1 MGLMTSLVLAEE
13 VDIRQSIALQL
24 RSNHYPPVP
33 LSMVEPCIEA
43 IYAVSDGDTH
53 KSIQLPDGVSW
64 RGYPTAPAH
73 AIVEGHHLEPWC
85 TPTPWDSPD
94 DEPYAS

>member
-1 MGLMTSLVLAEE
+1 MGSNTAHDLVENVL
-13 VDIRQSIALQL
+13 DIRQSIAIQL

-43 IYAVSDGDTH
+43 IYAVSEGDYT
-53 KSIQLPDGVSW
+53 KQISLPHPITW
-64 RGYPTAPAH
+64 RGQDKAPAS

-85 TPTPWDSPD
+85 TY
-94 DEPYAS
+94 DE

>member
-1 MGLMTSLVLAEE
+1 MGRMTSLDLAENV
-13 VDIRQSIALQL
+13 VDIRQSIAIQL

-43 IYAVSDGDTH
+43 IYAVSEGETH

-64 RGYPTAPAH
+64 KGYPTAPAY
-73 AIVEGHHLEPWC
+73 AIVEGHHLEAWC
-85 TPTPWDSPD
+85 DYD
-94 DEPYAS
+94 ND